1 VSPDEQYLIVTSN
14 RPGGYGQTDLYVSFR
29 AANGGWEPRINLG
42 DTINTAETEFCP
54 MVTPDGR
61 YLFFS
66 RSYGGPNWD
75 TTTEA
80 DVFWV
85 DMAVGEAL
93 RR

>member
-1 VSPDEQYLIVTSN
+1 M
-14 RPGGYGQTDLYVSFR
+14 SFR
-29 AANGGWEPRINLG
+29 KDDGNWGPPLNLG
-42 DTINTAETEFCP
+42 PTINTADTEFCP

-66 RSYGGPNWD
+66 RRYGGDSWA
-75 TTTEA
+75 TTTDA

-85 DMAVGEAL
+85 DIAVVERL